1 MGREVDM
8 RAVLVPMALVILVWV
23 GCSGS
28 SPKVE
33 LSSEEWNFGE
43 LLLRQKL
50 STDIVI
56 KNVGRSPLEIEG
68 IRSTCDC
75 VLIGEYPEQIAP
87 GDSAILTITYI
98 ADAVGEQKKTVYIE
112 TNDKENSL
120 LSFKIRGVVSEAAEI
135 RDSSFAVL
143 PFEFPGNMK
152 VGLSVARSIEKMLV
166 DKGFHLESGAPL
178 VEKIKSDP
186 GYLKQGTDELV
197 RKYAAILGLNFALLG
212 DIRDTPEGYWMRLFL
227 IDTHFDYYI
236 PKQILAS
243 DTASLISL
251 AQDTVA
257 SVMDNL
263 GSIES
268 RLFRESIQAKWL
280 RNRAKMMNKPAPPI
294 ELPYLTGGK
303 GEFRLADYK
312 GKVVL
317 MHFFSEECEHCRE
330 EIEWLSKLD
339 TLNTDG
345 NLVIVAVS
353 IDADDPDGVKRY
365 IEEKGIDYPVLLLPF
380 DLPPVQDVIMEDF
393 FSGMTPQI
401 FVIDKDGL
409 IRENMV
415 GFNKK
420 LTSKLENLLK
430 TVLSEG

>member
-1 MGREVDM
+1 M
-8 RAVLVPMALVILVWV
+8 RKVLVLMASVALICA
-23 GCSGS
+23 GCSGN
-28 SPKVE
+28 SPKAE
-33 LSSEEWNFGE
+33 LSNTEWDFGE
-43 LLLRQKL
+43 LLLKQKL

-56 KNVGRSPLEIEG
+56 RNVGRSPLDIEG

-75 VLIGEYPEQIAP
+75 VLVGEYPGQIAP

-120 LSFKIRGVVSEAAEI
+120 LSFKIKGMVSEVPEI
-135 RDSSFAVL
+135 RDSSFVVL
-143 PFEFPGNMK
+143 PFEFPDNMRA
-152 VGLSVARSIEKMLV
+152 GLSVANSIEEMLV
-166 DKGFHLESGAPL
+166 DKGFHPESGTPL
-178 VEKIKSDP
+178 VERIKSDP

-197 RKYAAILGLNFALLG
+197 KKYAAILGLNFVLFG
-212 DIRDTPEGYWMRLFL
+212 DIRSNPTGYIMRLFL
-227 IDTHFDYYI
+227 IDTRFDYYI
-236 PKQILAS
+236 PKQIFVS
-243 DTASLISL
+243 DTAALISL
-251 AQDTVA
+251 ARDTTA
-257 SVMDNL
+257 FVMDNL

-268 RLFRESIQAKWL
+268 KIYRENIQAKWL
-280 RNRAKMMNKPAPPI
+280 KNRMKMMNKPAPPI

-303 GEFRLADYK
+303 GKFRLADYK

-317 MHFFSEECEHCRE
+317 MHFFSEECEHCEE

-339 TLNTDG
+339 SLNTND

-353 IDADDPDGVKRY
+353 IDADDPDGVKEY
-365 IEEKGIDYPVLLLPF
+365 AEEKGITYPVLLLPF
-380 DLPPVQDVIMEDF
+380 DLPPAQDAIMEDF

-401 FVIDKDGL
+401 FVIDKNGL
-409 IRENMV
+409 VREDIV

-430 TVLSEG
+430 TVSLEG